1 MKIKLKLTKEE
12 KRGDIGVFIERT
24 NAINPWREWFS
35 CNLLFVTPKTLDN
48 DLLYIHIRNEDSKQT
63 PKHCKRLKEV

>member
-1 MKIKLKLTKEE
+1 MVKIKLKLTKEE
-12 KRGDIGVFIERT
+12 KHEEIT

-35 CNLLFVTPKTLDN
+35 RNLLFVTPKTFDD

-63 PKHCKRLKEV
+63 PKHCKR